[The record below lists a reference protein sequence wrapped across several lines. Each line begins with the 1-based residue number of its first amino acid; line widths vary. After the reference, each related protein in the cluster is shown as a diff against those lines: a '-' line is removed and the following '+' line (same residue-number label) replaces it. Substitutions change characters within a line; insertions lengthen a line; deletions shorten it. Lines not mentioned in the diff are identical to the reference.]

1 MQGRPSGQADRH
13 DKKSGSTAEVTT
25 PLVGATVEPTE
36 RSRVASRASMLGS
49 EFLPKRRF
57 AGHKRHEQPTVDQ
70 AAFLPF
76 SWAPGSGT
84 WETKW
89 GPTGA
94 RFRAQM
100 GLKTGPMRA
109 PFWARFGALMPQ
121 SGTPAIG
128 GLASNLG
135 ALVSRNAILHSLT
148 TRPETSLKGRF
159 QGTGGLAHPG
169 GANGRPRGETPRPD
183 WSRQTESGPGK

>member
-1 MQGRPSGQADRH
+1 
-13 DKKSGSTAEVTT
+13 
-25 PLVGATVEPTE
+25 
-36 RSRVASRASMLGS
+36 
-49 EFLPKRRF
+49 
-57 AGHKRHEQPTVDQ
+57 
-70 AAFLPF
+70 
-76 SWAPGSGT
+76 
-84 WETKW
+84 
-89 GPTGA
+89 
-94 RFRAQM
+94 M

-159 QGTGGLAHPG
+159 QGTGVLRTPEGPMAGPG
-169 GANGRPRGETPRPD
+169 GGTPRPD
-183 WSRQTESGPGK
+183 WSRQTESGPEK

>member
-1 MQGRPSGQADRH
+1 
-13 DKKSGSTAEVTT
+13 
-25 PLVGATVEPTE
+25 
-36 RSRVASRASMLGS
+36 
-49 EFLPKRRF
+49 
-57 AGHKRHEQPTVDQ
+57 
-70 AAFLPF
+70 
-76 SWAPGSGT
+76 
-84 WETKW
+84 
-89 GPTGA
+89 
-94 RFRAQM
+94 M

-169 GANGRPRGETPRPD
+169 GANGRPRGGNSAARLVAADRVRARKINTAG
-183 WSRQTESGPGK
+183 S